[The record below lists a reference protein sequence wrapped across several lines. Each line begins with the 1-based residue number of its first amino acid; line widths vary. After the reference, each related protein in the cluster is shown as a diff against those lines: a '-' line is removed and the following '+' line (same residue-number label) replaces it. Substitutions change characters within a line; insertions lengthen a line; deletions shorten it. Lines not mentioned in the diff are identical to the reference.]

1 MVELVFSS
9 PPVSYRSRRRLLQAL
24 FGVLGVVPILTGL
37 YAVLAGPG
45 GQVDGEAVNASVE
58 SEFRFFASLWIAFGA
73 AALWVAP
80 RVDRET
86 ALVRLLA
93 GILFSAGLA
102 RAIAWIAAGTPHWS
116 YLVLLGLELL
126 LPPLI
131 VSWQAQLARA
141 AQEPGVSGT

>member
-1 MVELVFSS
+1 MSFRSS
-9 PPVSYRSRRRLLQAL
+9 KRLLQAL
-24 FGVLGVVPILTGL
+24 FAALGVVPILTGL
-37 YAVLAGPG
+37 FAVLTGPG

-73 AALWVAP
+73 VALWVAP

-86 ALVRLLA
+86 RVVRALAL
-93 GILFSAGLA
+93 ILFSAGLA

-116 YLVLLGLELL
+116 FLLLLCLELL

-131 VSWQAQLARA
+131 LYLQAQLLRARA
-141 AQEPGVSGT
+141 AQDAGVSGT